1 MDSPAEHVLT
11 GGNVAGRVVRVG
23 PTVRKPATRATAA
36 VGTWPRRSWA
46 WLVAKRDGRM
56 AARGIQAIAVG
67 RRAMHDQMLALGAS
81 CCIDYT
87 SEDVGQRAVELA
99 GGPVDAVA
107 DLAGGQS
114 LAGALGALRP
124 EGQIAAIATPELGL
138 DPLLDANITFHGVLI
153 HDDGQRTRE
162 LASLLAERSLRP
174 VVSHLLPLSEAAQ
187 AHRILEGKHAGGK
200 VVLTVP
206 G

>member
-1 MDSPAEHVLT
+1 
-11 GGNVAGRVVRVG
+11 
-23 PTVRKPATRATAA
+23 
-36 VGTWPRRSWA
+36 
-46 WLVAKRDGRM
+46 M

-124 EGQIAAIATPELGL
+124 AGQIAATAPG
-138 DPLLDANITFHGVLI
+138 A
-153 HDDGQRTRE
+153 
-162 LASLLAERSLRP
+162 LRP
-174 VVSHLLPLSEAAQ
+174 RRKQVL
-187 AHRILEGKHAGGK
+187 AG
-200 VVLTVP
+200 
-206 G
+206 